1 MKNNQKAVI
10 ATAAKGLAGVAMAL
24 ALRTSFDIHV
34 DPYSVRFSINFDRRP
49 IALPEVGKTDKDGFG
64 KPDQKSTT

>member
-1 MKNNQKAVI
+1 MKNNQKVAI
-10 ATAAKGLAGVAMAL
+10 ATTVKSLAGVAMAL

-34 DPYSVRFSINFDRRP
+34 DPYNVTFSVNFNRRR